1 MKPREG
7 YSKTALILH
16 WFMAVSIFFLFLSSW
31 WMLGLPL
38 ASAEYRFR
46 EIPFQLHKNLGI
58 TLVAVIF
65 IMLYV
70 RYRHRPQPDLDQLL
84 PARMSRVAKADH
96 IILYVTI
103 LACCVSGYMSSS
115 YSGWGT
121 TLWWV
126 VDLPDWG
133 YENEQ
138 LNIFY
143 SDIHL
148 WTCWILLG
156 FVAVHISGA
165 LYHAF
170 RNDGVIRRMI
180 HL

>member
-1 MKPREG
+1 MKPVTG
-7 YSKTALILH
+7 YSRTALILH
-16 WFMAVSIFFLFLSSW
+16 WFLAVSIFFLFVSSW

-58 TLVAVIF
+58 TLVAVI
-65 IMLYV
+65 IVMLYV
-70 RYRHRPQPDLDQLL
+70 RFKHRPQPELSKILSPTL
-84 PARMSRVAKADH
+84 SRLAIVDH
-96 IILYVTI
+96 VILYAI
-103 LACCVSGYMSSS
+103 IFACCVSGYLSSA
-115 YSGWGT
+115 YSGWST
-121 TLWWV
+121 TLWWL

-133 YENEQ
+133 YENEE
-138 LNIFY
+138 LNMLY

-148 WTCWILLG
+148 WTCWILLA
-156 FVAVHISGA
+156 VMAVHISGA

-170 RNDGVIRRMI
+170 RNDGVVRRML